1 MKKYISIISV
11 TLMVMSIT
19 FGCKKDNE
27 PKDYGAF
34 IKDKSWWGTFS
45 NAGENNQYYSV
56 HFNADSSLLWSQLSG
71 DYAGKWTLEGN
82 KLTLNFTALA
92 VKITAEISDDNKLL
106 NIATNSPNKV
116 YTGKL
121 NENTINL
128 LDNTVWKD
136 ANNSSS
142 SAVQLSFFSGEKVET
157 RLGPAIFATNP
168 YTSSSSGFIR
178 FTPAFN
184 FKFFGVFTSD
194 NELNGSYND
203 AEHSWQ
209 AIKQ

>member
-56 HFNADSSLLWSQLSG
+56 HFNADNSLLWSQLSG

-92 VKITAEISDDNKLL
+92 VKITAEISDDNMLL
-106 NIATNSPNKV
+106 NISTNSPNKV

-121 NENTINL
+121 NENTNNL
-128 LDNTVWKD
+128 LDNTVWKE
-136 ANNSSS
+136 AINKP
-142 SAVQLSFFSGEKVET
+142 SAIQLSFFSSLKVEAKMGSIT
-157 RLGPAIFATNP
+157 YVKIP
-168 YTSSSSGFIR
+168 YTRSSSGFIR

-203 AEHSWQ
+203 AEHPWQ